1 MRKLSAV
8 AAFVAALLAG
18 GTGPAS
24 AADASLAMQS
34 VSTTTTSI
42 NKDTYKIGPQDLIE
56 VAVFQIEDLSK
67 TVEVNMDGNVL
78 LPLVGE
84 IRAAGYTPS
93 EFSDAL
99 EEHLRATYVKDPRVT
114 VSVKESSSRRVTV
127 DGAVVSPG
135 IYPLTGP
142 TTLLQAVALA
152 KGPDPREA
160 NLRKVAI
167 FRNEEGGRRATLHD
181 LSAIRAGKQADPLVQ
196 PDDVIVVET
205 SRGRSLLRD
214 ITGALPLFSI
224 LF

>member
-1 MRKLSAV
+1 MLRQLPPGSVISAAPVCGPVALLTAPGAPRDLFAV
-8 AAFVAALLAG
+8 ASG
-18 GTGPAS
+18 RT
-24 AADASLAMQS
+24 
-34 VSTTTTSI
+34 
-42 NKDTYKIGPQDLIE
+42 
-56 VAVFQIEDLSK
+56 
-67 TVEVNMDGNVL
+67 
-78 LPLVGE
+78 
-84 IRAAGYTPS
+84 
-93 EFSDAL
+93 
-99 EEHLRATYVKDPRVT
+99 
-114 VSVKESSSRRVTV
+114 
-127 DGAVVSPG
+127 VVSPG

-181 LSAIRAGKQADPLVQ
+181 LSAIRAGKQVDPLVQ